1 MHHHYCK
8 KVRNV
13 KLRDDGNLKVIKNPD
28 NFIVDERLH
37 DRRGRPIQIRFMN
50 SRTVGNPVYGIITVS
65 MNKTC
70 MEIPLIISDLG
81 DSRGTWISIRIPRE
95 FIKTTHLD
103 YADFRNH
110 LRSFLSFVLK
120 NRVEWMRPIA
130 NNRPVISWR

>member
-13 KLRDDGNLKVIKNPD
+13 KLRDDGNLKVTKNPD
-28 NFIVDERLH
+28 NFIVNERLH
-37 DRRGRPIQIRFMN
+37 DRRGRSIQIRFMN

-70 MEIPLIISDLG
+70 MEIPLISHLG
-81 DSRGTWISIRIPRE
+81 DSRGTWTSIRIPRE

-130 NNRPVISWR
+130 NNRPVISCM

>member
-1 MHHHYCK
+1 MHHRYCK
-8 KVRNV
+8 KVTNI
-13 KLRDDGNLKVIKNPD
+13 KLRDDCNLKVTKSPD

-50 SRTVGNPVYGIITVS
+50 SKTVGNTVCGIITVS

-70 MEIPLIISDLG
+70 KEIPLISHLG
-81 DSRGTWISIRIPRE
+81 DSGGTWTSIRIPRE

-110 LRSFLSFVLK
+110 LRSFLNFALK
-120 NRVEWMRPIA
+120 NRV
-130 NNRPVISWR
+130 